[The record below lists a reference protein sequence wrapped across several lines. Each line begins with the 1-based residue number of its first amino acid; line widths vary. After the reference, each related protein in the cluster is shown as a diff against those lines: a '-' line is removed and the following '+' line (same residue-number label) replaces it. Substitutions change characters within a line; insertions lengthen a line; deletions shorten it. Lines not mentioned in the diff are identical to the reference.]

1 MPEIKSGNSWEWK
14 LIRQAVRLA
23 DAVLLLDKKSEEA
36 IKSAL
41 PGSRVQVI
49 PNPVEMS
56 LFEEAIPRERLKRTA
71 GSPAK
76 IVFAGWVVPTKGV
89 RELVEACTMIGD
101 VPFQLDLIGSVKD
114 DFRGELEAIAGQKDS
129 GGWLRF
135 HGMVG
140 RHEALAAIG
149 SADVFVLPSYTEGF
163 PNVVSEAMA
172 MGRPIVAT
180 RVGAIPEMLGEAT
193 NEPCGIVVSPRQVK
207 ELLAAITYLLTRP
220 EEAAIF
226 GERARKKALALYS
239 RERVMQRYAELWN
252 LLARQEFRRTT

>member
-1 MPEIKSGNSWEWK
+1 
-14 LIRQAVRLA
+14 
-23 DAVLLLDKKSEEA
+23 
-36 IKSAL
+36 
-41 PGSRVQVI
+41 
-49 PNPVEMS
+49 
-56 LFEEAIPRERLKRTA
+56 
-71 GSPAK
+71 
-76 IVFAGWVVPTKGV
+76 
-89 RELVEACTMIGD
+89 
-101 VPFQLDLIGSVKD
+101 
-114 DFRGELEAIAGQKDS
+114 
-129 GGWLRF
+129 
-135 HGMVG
+135 
-140 RHEALAAIG
+140 
-149 SADVFVLPSYTEGF
+149 
-163 PNVVSEAMA
+163 MA